1 MIRELK
7 LDNFIYFHGRLQT
20 GILERR
26 IFRLHSSSKIV
37 TSKTRCPCCAF
48 PPELELD
55 LNLTFLQS
63 PQAQLMNNF
72 VSGAIGGFAGTA
84 LNTP

>member
-1 MIRELK
+1 MTC
-7 LDNFIYFHGRLQT
+7 LDPNSTLFASLQT
-20 GILERR
+20 RLLERR
-26 IFRLHSSSKIV
+26 IFRLHPSSQSL
-37 TSKTRCPCCAF
+37 TSKTRCLC
-48 PPELELD
+48 
-55 LNLTFLQS
+55 LTYDPNSNPKFIKIFQS

>member
-1 MIRELK
+1 MYASDRYTGTVDISAA
-7 LDNFIYFHGRLQT
+7 FIKSNRYFQNLMSVLWFFH
-20 GILERR
+20 
-26 IFRLHSSSKIV
+26 H
-37 TSKTRCPCCAF
+37 
-48 PPELELD
+48 ELD
-55 LNLTFLQS
+55 LKILSFLQS